1 MLEEALLGSAPGS
14 CKGDKR
20 RDNIFVILIGESPS
34 DIILQI
40 IIL

>member
-1 MLEEALLGSAPGS
+1 MLEEALLGSATGS